1 MPLAGPVLW
10 ELIPGEPGNRR
21 PRRSAIAIKRKGK
34 LKKVNTLFRNFF
46 EMGVD
51 GFPACRRVIV
61 SIHRFFINNKASRL

>member
-51 GFPACRRVIV
+51 GFPCLSEGNRQY
-61 SIHRFFINNKASRL
+61 SPLLYK